1 MISKCRTPFRQKNPL
16 AASENNLLSG
26 ESHILRGQELPL
38 LDIDDLAGFPGCLEK
53 VRLPAEKSGNLKN
66 IHNFGSLRGF
76 FGRVDIGQNRYV
88 ESALDLGQDR
98 ERLFD
103 TNGRKCAGACAVR
116 FFVGRFENQGDP
128 TTLGD
133 ANDPLCCSQQR
144 FSALHNTRPC
154 DQDERMIPADSYV
167 TNLDDQAFPFI
178 GGSFPSASMQ
188 RTYEKLPQQSKNDV
202 QRPSLLLLAYC
213 RIFSARTI
221 SFCMKV
227 RAYAKINIG
236 LHILGKRPD
245 GYHNIETVFRLIDV
259 YDELEFLQNDEG
271 IVFTSDEPQLGDDP
285 ANLCVRAARLLRD
298 LTGIHIGVEINL
310 KKHIPLGSGL
320 GGGSSNAAAVLKGLT
335 KLWALEISNEE
346 LQTISGTLGSDVPFF
361 FTSQTA
367 YATGRGERLTSFN
380 LHVPYWILVVT
391 PDIHVSTAWAYSN
404 VIIRQGQA
412 RPNLRSLLEASIGDP
427 AAMRAHLVNDFEE
440 TTFKEFPMIAEIKE
454 RMLKDGA
461 EIAQM
466 SGSGSSVYGF
476 FSSQA
481 KAKRLESELSGK
493 YFTAITE
500 PEFVPEIN

>member
-1 MISKCRTPFRQKNPL
+1 
-16 AASENNLLSG
+16 
-26 ESHILRGQELPL
+26 
-38 LDIDDLAGFPGCLEK
+38 
-53 VRLPAEKSGNLKN
+53 
-66 IHNFGSLRGF
+66 
-76 FGRVDIGQNRYV
+76 
-88 ESALDLGQDR
+88 
-98 ERLFD
+98 
-103 TNGRKCAGACAVR
+103 
-116 FFVGRFENQGDP
+116 
-128 TTLGD
+128 
-133 ANDPLCCSQQR
+133 
-144 FSALHNTRPC
+144 
-154 DQDERMIPADSYV
+154 
-167 TNLDDQAFPFI
+167 
-178 GGSFPSASMQ
+178 
-188 RTYEKLPQQSKNDV
+188 
-202 QRPSLLLLAYC
+202 
-213 RIFSARTI
+213 
-221 SFCMKV
+221 MKV

-271 IVFTSDEPQLGDDP
+271 IVCTSDEPQLGDDP
-285 ANLCVRAARLLRD
+285 ANLCVRAARLLRE
-298 LTGIHIGVEINL
+298 LTGIHVGVEINL
-310 KKHIPLGSGL
+310 KKRIPLGSGL

-346 LQTISGTLGSDVPFF
+346 LQTVSGTLGSDVPFF

-481 KAKRLESELSGK
+481 KAKRLESEFSGK

-500 PEFVPEIN
+500 PEFEPEIN